1 MFTVQAR
8 PTDCRPVST
17 NQASASTHHIFFI
30 CKFNLLTSEIKL
42 EGVRLIFLVSFHAE
56 KYLKFQSTKKKSR
69 QRGIWMIQKQATE
82 GFSVPKTTN
91 AKTAHISDAH
101 TTKIIITFLV
111 TYNVSDLS

>member
-1 MFTVQAR
+1 
-8 PTDCRPVST
+8 
-17 NQASASTHHIFFI
+17 
-30 CKFNLLTSEIKL
+30 
-42 EGVRLIFLVSFHAE
+42 
-56 KYLKFQSTKKKSR
+56 
-69 QRGIWMIQKQATE
+69 MIQKQATE